1 MGSVYSR
8 CSMVLWGVEMNEQS
22 SDNIQ
27 FYISHTSPCPYLPD
41 LEERKLF
48 THLSGHKAK
57 FAFLLLSENGFRRS
71 QNIIYKPSCESCS
84 ECKSVRVRVAEFTPS
99 KSQKRVIGKN
109 GDIAS
114 SMIMPVTT
122 NEHFELFKKY
132 LTARHQNGGMS
143 DMNEDEFKDM
153 VEDTAVNTRLVEY
166 RLKQNDKLIAVALVD
181 ILETGISLV
190 YSFFDPEQ
198 KTRSLGTFMIL
209 DNILKAKEN
218 ILKYVYLG
226 YWIKS
231 SKNMNYKTA
240 FLPVEEFCDSL
251 GWIEK

>member
-1 MGSVYSR
+1 MGSVYNR
-8 CSMVLWGVEMNEQS
+8 CSVVLWGLEMNEQS

-27 FYISHTSPCPYLPD
+27 FYISHTSPCPYLEG

-48 THLSGHKAK
+48 TYLGGHKAK

-71 QNIIYKPSCESCS
+71 QKLIYRPSCENCN
-84 ECKSVRVRVAEFTPS
+84 ECKSVRVRAAEFKPT
-99 KSQKRVIGKN
+99 KSQKRVNGKN
-109 GDIAS
+109 SDIVS
-114 SMIMPVTT
+114 NMIMPIT
-122 NEHFELFKKY
+122 NKEHFELFKKY
-132 LTARHQNGGMS
+132 LNARHKNGGMA

-153 VEDTAVNTRLVEY
+153 VEDTAVDTRLVEY
-166 RLKQNDKLIAVALVD
+166 RLKQSDKLIAVALVD
-181 ILETGISLV
+181 ILENGISLV
-190 YSFFDPEQ
+190 YSFFDPTY
-198 KTRSLGTFMIL
+198 KDRSLGTFMIL
-209 DNILKAKEN
+209 DNILRAKKN